1 MGLVTVA
8 GYAVVLYVLAK
19 LLTYLSKYVRSPLD
33 VNRIGEWT
41 LVTGATDGIGN
52 IRIKLSIQIAD
63 SNISS
68 QEREYVRSW
77 PSGDRTSCWSAGP

>member
-52 IRIKLSIQIAD
+52 IRIKRSI
-63 SNISS
+63 
-68 QEREYVRSW
+68 
-77 PSGDRTSCWSAGP
+77 

>member
-52 IRIKLSIQIAD
+52 IRIKRSIQMILTFLHRKG
-63 SNISS
+63 NM
-68 QEREYVRSW
+68 
-77 PSGDRTSCWSAGP
+77 